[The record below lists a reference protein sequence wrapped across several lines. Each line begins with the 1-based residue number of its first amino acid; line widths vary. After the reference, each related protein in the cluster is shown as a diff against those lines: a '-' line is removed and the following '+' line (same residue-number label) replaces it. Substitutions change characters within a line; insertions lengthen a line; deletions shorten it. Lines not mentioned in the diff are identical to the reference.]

1 MYKTARIAF
10 KTLLKRILWFID
22 VCFFYMHVYTC
33 ARKQKKETEK
43 KLQRALPISFLFQK
57 KRQKKSLQRALF
69 SLDAVFFF
77 CERQKKEGAYRSPSV
92 PSFFVFK
99 FLNFQNL

>member
-1 MYKTARIAF
+1 MF
-10 KTLLKRILWFID
+10 VF
-22 VCFFYMHVYTC
+22 VCMHVHTC

-43 KLQRALPISFLFQK
+43 IALESSSDQFSFPK

-77 CERQKKEGAYRSPSV
+77 GERQKKRELIAPPPFV
-92 PSFFVFK
+92 PSF
-99 FLNFQNL
+99 